1 MNFEIGLSMGL
12 SMGLCMRNGFCW
24 VRQHRDI
31 MGTARR
37 CIWIDE
43 EVDDTVGQEEDDRG
57 GVGNLKAALHAKTAK
72 SEY

>member
-1 MNFEIGLSMGL
+1 MGLSMGL
-12 SMGLCMRNGFCW
+12 SMGLCMRNSFCW

-43 EVDDTVGQEEDDRG
+43 EVGDTVGQEEDDRG
-57 GVGNLKAALHAKTAK
+57 GGREFESRSTCKNC
-72 SEY
+72 EI

>member
-1 MNFEIGLSMGL
+1 MGLSMGL
-12 SMGLCMRNGFCW
+12 SMGLCMRNSFS

-43 EVDDTVGQEEDDRG
+43 EVDDTVGQEQDDRG
-57 GVGNLKAALHAKTAK
+57 GSREFESRSTRKNC
-72 SEY
+72 EI

>member
-1 MNFEIGLSMGL
+1 MGLSMGL
-12 SMGLCMRNGFCW
+12 SMGLCMRNSFCW

-43 EVDDTVGQEEDDRG
+43 EVGDTVGQEEDDRG
-57 GVGNLKAALHAKTAK
+57 GVGNLKAALHVKTAK
-72 SEY
+72 FEY